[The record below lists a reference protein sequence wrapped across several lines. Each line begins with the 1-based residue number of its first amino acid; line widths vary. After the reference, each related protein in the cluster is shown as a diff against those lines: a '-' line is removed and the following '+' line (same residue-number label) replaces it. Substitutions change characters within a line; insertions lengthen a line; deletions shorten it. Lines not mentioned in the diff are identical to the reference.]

1 MLLLLLCA
9 VSVASVRNFTQGTIE
24 KNRSLDT
31 RSALQFTPRQI
42 DVRVGQT
49 LHCCAV
55 AIIPLGYDNLYFEE
69 NEYCDIIVSGTDIT
83 ITGRKSTNGSDV
95 AIKGTV
101 TQRPIYAKNSFSI
114 SSYLLVNVI

>member
-69 NEYCDIIVSGTDIT
+69 KKTSFIARLFVFISL
-83 ITGRKSTNGSDV
+83 
-95 AIKGTV
+95 AIPKDSHN
-101 TQRPIYAKNSFSI
+101 P
-114 SSYLLVNVI
+114 